1 MYGNRQP
8 DEREGRDG
16 SEARL
21 SKLHAHGFGIGADN
35 DAVASVFAGSRLVT
49 RTTMTKVFSQK
60 FLVPTFVGRGRWLL
74 PTLSLSSA

>member
-1 MYGNRQP
+1 MYGNRQS

-21 SKLHAHGFGIGADN
+21 SKLHAHGFGIGANN

-49 RTTMTKVFSQK
+49 RTTMTKF
-60 FLVPTFVGRGRWLL
+60 VPTFVGRGRWLL